1 MMKSEPSRESILS
14 RVRAAK
20 IDRTEHPAVRKYSFP
35 GDATDNFENM
45 VEKFDGRVQRF
56 DSRKDAIEYLR
67 EIIDQNRFTVFSSA
81 EGYQGNIKLSDISD
95 PHSAN
100 IVNICVTEGILGV
113 GETGS
118 VWVTDS
124 SLGLTAAALFS
135 TDLYILLDT
144 KKIADGI
151 HEAYNRIDLRAHQYG
166 AFYSGPS
173 ATADIEAVHIT
184 GAQGEISLTVLL
196 YN

>member
-1 MMKSEPSRESILS
+1 MMKSEPSREAILS

-20 IDRTEHPAVRKYSFP
+20 IGSTEHPAVKKYSFP

-56 DSRKDAIEYLR
+56 DSRKDAISYL
-67 EIIDQNRFTVFSSA
+67 EDIIDQNRLTVFSSA
-81 EGYQGNIKLSDISD
+81 EGYEGNIRLNDISD
-95 PHSAN
+95 PHLAN
-100 IVNICVTEGILGV
+100 VVNVCVTEGILGV

-118 VWVTDS
+118 VWVTDE

-135 TDLYILLDT
+135 TDLYILLDA
-144 KKIADGI
+144 KKIVDGI
-151 HEAYNRIDLRAHQYG
+151 HQAYDHIDLRAHRYG